1 MIEIVRSGQLGPLRH
16 VETAVCFPLPLPG
29 DIRYR
34 LDLAGGATMDAG
46 CYAVHMLRHVSGE
59 EPGEVLAARAK
70 LSSPRVDRCMRADLR
85 FAGGATGRITCSLFS
100 ARLLSVRASVVGEGG
115 RMDVFNPIGPHF
127 YHHLTLETPAGRSR
141 ERVSRDPTYLFQ
153 LRAFERA
160 VREGA
165 PFPTGVDD
173 AVANMRVIDAIY
185 ERSGL
190 GPRS

>member
-1 MIEIVRSGQLGPLRH
+1 
-16 VETAVCFPLPLPG
+16 
-29 DIRYR
+29 
-34 LDLAGGATMDAG
+34 
-46 CYAVHMLRHVSGE
+46 
-59 EPGEVLAARAK
+59 
-70 LSSPRVDRCMRADLR
+70 
-85 FAGGATGRITCSLFS
+85 
-100 ARLLSVRASVVGEGG
+100 
-115 RMDVFNPIGPHF
+115 MDVFNPIGPHF
-127 YHHLTLETPAGRSR
+127 YHRLKLETAAGTRV

-165 PFPTGVDD
+165 AFPTGVDD